1 MSQHPLTGGEVDV
14 CGDEAAVFGVVVSA
28 LQVIE
33 PRFFIIYI
41 AAIAEGLLCA
51 EGHIFIRY
59 GEALLRARHAAACN
73 DMQLQYELLTLCT
86 IHMYRIRRSN

>member
-14 CGDEAAVFGVVVSA
+14 GGDEAANLGVVVSA

-41 AAIAEGLLCA
+41 AAIAEGLFRA
-51 EGHIFIRY
+51 EG
-59 GEALLRARHAAACN
+59 
-73 DMQLQYELLTLCT
+73 LCKRT
-86 IHMYRIRRSN
+86 GR